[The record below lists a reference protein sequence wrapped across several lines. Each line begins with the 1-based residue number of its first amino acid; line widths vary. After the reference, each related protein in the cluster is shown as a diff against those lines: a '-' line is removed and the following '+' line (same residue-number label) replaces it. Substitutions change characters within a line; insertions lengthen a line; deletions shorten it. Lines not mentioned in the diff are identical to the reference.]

1 MRLLLFAIVIS
12 SLGAGA
18 TFAQT
23 GIGGS
28 SPLGVAPGSPEGSAA
43 SLKNAEVLLPSGPSA
58 TTPGA
63 SPPTG
68 ISRHKQSPSA
78 AVTDCMQMWDSGTH
92 MTKQQWLRTC
102 TRVQTRLDGLNVK
115 ASPKTKTQVR

>member
-28 SPLGVAPGSPEGSAA
+28 SPIGVAPGSPEGSAA

-115 ASPKTKTQVR
+115 ASPKTKT